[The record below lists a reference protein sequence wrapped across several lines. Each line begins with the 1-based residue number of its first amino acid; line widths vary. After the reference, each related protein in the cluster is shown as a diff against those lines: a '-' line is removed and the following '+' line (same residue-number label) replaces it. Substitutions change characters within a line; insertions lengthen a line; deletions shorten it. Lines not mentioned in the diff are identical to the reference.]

1 MKRKGNLGGIFAMA
15 LILVLTLVL
24 SVGSVSA
31 EEPTIVDSGNCG
43 KDGSNVTWTLDSAG
57 LLTISGTGAMADY
70 ESKTDSAS
78 GEEITT
84 APWGNQAK
92 MVKTVVIEDGV
103 TGIGNYAFYCCTDL
117 TGVNM
122 GSTVTSIGTDAFAAC
137 IGLTSVTIPDS
148 VTDIEGEAFAQC
160 MGLTS
165 VVIPDSVKSIGIG
178 AFHYCTSLTSVI
190 VGNGVTEIG
199 QLAFW
204 KCTALTDVTLGS
216 SVTAIGEQAF
226 SSCEKLTGIVIPDS
240 VTSIGEYA
248 FADCESLAK
257 VTIGT
262 GVTDFG
268 WETFSGCTKLA
279 EINYNAKAAADLKAR
294 YDTGLTAH
302 YPDVFKDAG
311 TSVGGVRVKI
321 GDGVERIPAYIF
333 KDCTGLTGS
342 VTIPNSVT
350 DIGWYAFADCT
361 GLTGVTLGGNVTK
374 IEERA
379 FNNCTGLTSIVF
391 PDSVTD
397 IGNWAFAGCTGL
409 TNVKVPGRV
418 TSISEGVFANC
429 TGLTDAVI
437 PDGVTSVGERA
448 FSGCVGLTGVEIPD
462 DVTSIGDYAFSGCA
476 GLTGIEI
483 PEGVTKIGLGAFSF
497 CENLAEVRY
506 NAKAAGDIQ
515 YDPMTDIAEQDHVF
529 RRAGA
534 DRDGLTVTIGS
545 GVECIPSRLFYGCT
559 GLKEVHFIGTEEEWK
574 AVSIGSDNDPL
585 INAAI
590 TYVKEPISGSCGDN
604 LTYKLDSA
612 GLLTISGTGAMADYE
627 SKTDSA
633 SGEEITTAPWG
644 NQAKTVVIGD
654 GVTGIGAAAF
664 YGCSGLTG
672 VTMGSNV
679 TSIGESAF
687 RGCTGLTGIVLP
699 GSVTSIG
706 EYAFSNCDSLTAI
719 EIPEGVTT
727 LGNSAFFG
735 CDNLKEIR
743 YNARAAADLTGLSGA
758 FRSAGAS
765 VGGVKVIFGES
776 VEKIPGNLF
785 SNCESLT
792 SVTIGSNVTSI
803 GDNAFLGC
811 KGLVEI
817 NYNARA
823 AECAEDSFDS
833 GDGLKVTFGDSVER
847 IPDYIFQDCPGLT
860 SVTIGSSATTI
871 GHYAFN
877 RCMGLTSIKIPESMT
892 NIGYMAFSGCTSL
905 ADVYYGG
912 TERQWNAITIDD
924 GNDRL
929 LQANRH
935 CEGKETLV
943 PPTAKPSYVGASGK
957 PYIYWSAVD
966 GANRYYVYRS
976 GSKDGTYTFLGTTTA
991 ANYTDSKANAGYTYY
1006 YKVKALAADG
1016 TDSSFSAAVA
1026 ITCRCARPVVK
1037 TDYWASTG
1045 KPYIKWTAVA
1055 GASQYEVYRS
1065 GSKDGAYT
1073 LLGTTT
1079 ATNYTDNKANAGY
1092 TYYYK
1097 VKAISKVKSAANS
1110 SLSAAVAIT
1119 CRCARPVVTPD
1130 YLTSTGKPYIKWTA
1144 VAGVGQYEVY
1154 RSGSKD
1160 GTYTLLGTTTATN
1173 YTDNKANAGY
1183 TYYYKVKAISKVKS
1197 VANSSLSAAVAITCR
1212 CARPVVKTDYWASTG
1227 KPYIKWDAV
1236 DGAGKYYIYRSGTK
1250 NGTYTLLGTTTATNY
1265 TDSKA
1270 NAGYTYYYKVQA
1282 ISSALTMAKV
1292 YLSPSNQTDNCYA
1305 YGNTNEAVQCG
1316 KIADSCRIALERSG
1330 VTVQVGHMPSMQ
1342 DKCKES
1348 NAFGADLHVPI
1359 HTNAFNGTVTG
1370 TRMFCLNSSG
1380 EGMKACEAI
1389 FAWLAPITPGT
1400 SENIQ
1405 VDASLYEVRVP
1416 SAPAAYVE
1424 CEFHDN
1430 ATAAKWIVEHT
1441 VDIGE
1446 AIARGIC
1453 DYFGVTFKEKEQPE
1467 SVASTDKLYRVQE
1480 DAFANR
1486 PIAEE
1491 KNTANSSL
1499 SAAVAVTC
1507 RCARPVVKTDYWAS
1521 TGKPYI
1527 KWTAVAGASQYEV
1540 YRSGSKD
1547 GTYTLLGTTTAANYT
1562 DSKANAGYTYYYKVK
1577 AISKVKSTADSSLS
1591 AAVAITCRCAR
1602 PSVKITTSNGSPK
1615 LTWNAVTGANKYYI
1629 YRSTEANGTFEYLY
1643 STKNLFY
1650 TNKSAVAGTTYYYK
1664 VKAVSKVKSTANSA
1678 FSTVVS
1684 IRAR

>member
-1 MKRKGNLGGIFAMA
+1 MKRKGNFGGIFAMV

-24 SVGSVSA
+24 SVGSMSA
-31 EEPTIVDSGNCG
+31 AEPTIVDSRNCG

-57 LLTISGTGAMADY
+57 LLAISGTG
-70 ESKTDSAS
+70 E
-78 GEEITT
+78 
-84 APWGNQAK
+84 
-92 MVKTVVIEDGV
+92 
-103 TGIGNYAFYCCTDL
+103 
-117 TGVNM
+117 
-122 GSTVTSIGTDAFAAC
+122 
-137 IGLTSVTIPDS
+137 
-148 VTDIEGEAFAQC
+148 
-160 MGLTS
+160 
-165 VVIPDSVKSIGIG
+165 
-178 AFHYCTSLTSVI
+178 
-190 VGNGVTEIG
+190 
-199 QLAFW
+199 
-204 KCTALTDVTLGS
+204 
-216 SVTAIGEQAF
+216 
-226 SSCEKLTGIVIPDS
+226 
-240 VTSIGEYA
+240 
-248 FADCESLAK
+248 
-257 VTIGT
+257 
-262 GVTDFG
+262 
-268 WETFSGCTKLA
+268 
-279 EINYNAKAAADLKAR
+279 
-294 YDTGLTAH
+294 
-302 YPDVFKDAG
+302 
-311 TSVGGVRVKI
+311 
-321 GDGVERIPAYIF
+321 
-333 KDCTGLTGS
+333 
-342 VTIPNSVT
+342 
-350 DIGWYAFADCT
+350 
-361 GLTGVTLGGNVTK
+361 
-374 IEERA
+374 
-379 FNNCTGLTSIVF
+379 
-391 PDSVTD
+391 
-397 IGNWAFAGCTGL
+397 
-409 TNVKVPGRV
+409 
-418 TSISEGVFANC
+418 
-429 TGLTDAVI
+429 
-437 PDGVTSVGERA
+437 
-448 FSGCVGLTGVEIPD
+448 
-462 DVTSIGDYAFSGCA
+462 
-476 GLTGIEI
+476 
-483 PEGVTKIGLGAFSF
+483 
-497 CENLAEVRY
+497 
-506 NAKAAGDIQ
+506 
-515 YDPMTDIAEQDHVF
+515 
-529 RRAGA
+529 
-534 DRDGLTVTIGS
+534 
-545 GVECIPSRLFYGCT
+545 
-559 GLKEVHFIGTEEEWK
+559 
-574 AVSIGSDNDPL
+574 
-585 INAAI
+585 
-590 TYVKEPISGSCGDN
+590 
-604 LTYKLDSA
+604 
-612 GLLTISGTGAMADYE
+612 MADYE

-664 YGCSGLTG
+664 YGCSGLTS

-679 TSIGESAF
+679 TDIWDGAF
-687 RGCTGLTGIVLP
+687 SGCTGLTGIVLP
-699 GSVTSIG
+699 GSVTGIG
-706 EYAFSNCDSLTAI
+706 EYAFSNCESLTAI
-719 EIPEGVTT
+719 EIPAGVTT

-735 CDNLKEIR
+735 CDNLKEVR
-743 YNARAAADLTGLSGA
+743 YNARAAANLTGLSGA

-776 VEKIPGNLF
+776 VEKIPSNLF
-785 SNCESLT
+785 CNCESLT

-803 GDNAFLGC
+803 GDNAFLDC

-823 AECAEDSFDS
+823 AECTEDSFGS

-847 IPDYIFQDCPGLT
+847 IPNCIFQDCPGLT

-877 RCMGLTSIKIPESMT
+877 RCTGLTSIKIPESMT
-892 NIGYMAFSGCTSL
+892 NIGYMAFSGCTGL

-912 TERQWNAITIDD
+912 SERQWNAITIDD

-935 CEGKETLV
+935 CEGKETPV

-976 GSKDGTYTFLGTTTA
+976 TTKDGTYSFLGSTA
-991 ANYTDSKANAGYTYY
+991 NLNYTDSKANAGTTYY

-1016 TDSSFSAAVA
+1016 TD
-1026 ITCRCARPVVK
+1026 
-1037 TDYWASTG
+1037 
-1045 KPYIKWTAVA
+1045 
-1055 GASQYEVYRS
+1055 
-1065 GSKDGAYT
+1065 
-1073 LLGTTT
+1073 
-1079 ATNYTDNKANAGY
+1079 
-1092 TYYYK
+1092 
-1097 VKAISKVKSAANS
+1097 S

-1130 YLTSTGKPYIKWTA
+1130 YLTSTGKPYIYWSA
-1144 VAGVGQYEVY
+1144 VDGASQYEVY
-1154 RSGSKD
+1154 RSGSSN
-1160 GTYTLLGTTTATN
+1160 GTYEYVGTTTATN

-1183 TYYYKVKAISKVKS
+1183 TYYYKVKAL
-1197 VANSSLSAAVAITCR
+1197 AADGTDSSLSAAVAITCR

-1416 SAPAAYVE
+1416 SAPTAYVE

-1430 ATAAKWIVEHT
+1430 ATTAKWIVEHT

-1453 DYFGVTFKEKEQPE
+1453 DYFGVTYKEKEQPE
-1467 SVASTDKLYRVQE
+1467 SAASTDKLYRVQE
-1480 DAFANR
+1480 GAFANR

-1499 SAAVAVTC
+1499 SATVAATC
-1507 RCARPVVKTDYWAS
+1507 HCARPVVKPDYLIS

-1527 KWTAVAGASQYEV
+1527 KWTAVSGASKYEV

-1562 DSKANAGYTYYYKVK
+1562 DSKANAGYTYYYKVR
-1577 AISKVKSTADSSLS
+1577 AISKVRSTANSSLS
-1591 AAVAITCRCAR
+1591 ATVAATCHCARPVVKPDYLISTGKPYIKWTAVSGASKYYVYRSGSKDGTYTLLGTTTATNYTDNKANAGYTYYYKVKAVSKVSSGANSYYSVVIGATCHCAR
-1602 PSVKITTSNGSPK
+1602 PSVKITTSNGSPR
-1615 LTWNAVTGANKYYI
+1615 LTWNAVTGASQYEV
-1629 YRSTEANGTFEYLY
+1629 YRATSKNGSY
-1643 STKNLFY
+1643 TKMFTTSNLSY
-1650 TNKSAVAGTTYYYK
+1650 TNTSAKAGTTYYYK

>member
-1 MKRKGNLGGIFAMA
+1 MKRKGNFGGIFAMA

-31 EEPTIVDSGNCG
+31 AEPTIIASGDCG

-57 LLTISGTGAMADY
+57 LLAISGTG
-70 ESKTDSAS
+70 E
-78 GEEITT
+78 
-84 APWGNQAK
+84 
-92 MVKTVVIEDGV
+92 
-103 TGIGNYAFYCCTDL
+103 
-117 TGVNM
+117 
-122 GSTVTSIGTDAFAAC
+122 
-137 IGLTSVTIPDS
+137 
-148 VTDIEGEAFAQC
+148 
-160 MGLTS
+160 
-165 VVIPDSVKSIGIG
+165 
-178 AFHYCTSLTSVI
+178 
-190 VGNGVTEIG
+190 
-199 QLAFW
+199 
-204 KCTALTDVTLGS
+204 
-216 SVTAIGEQAF
+216 
-226 SSCEKLTGIVIPDS
+226 
-240 VTSIGEYA
+240 
-248 FADCESLAK
+248 
-257 VTIGT
+257 
-262 GVTDFG
+262 
-268 WETFSGCTKLA
+268 
-279 EINYNAKAAADLKAR
+279 
-294 YDTGLTAH
+294 
-302 YPDVFKDAG
+302 
-311 TSVGGVRVKI
+311 
-321 GDGVERIPAYIF
+321 
-333 KDCTGLTGS
+333 
-342 VTIPNSVT
+342 
-350 DIGWYAFADCT
+350 
-361 GLTGVTLGGNVTK
+361 
-374 IEERA
+374 
-379 FNNCTGLTSIVF
+379 
-391 PDSVTD
+391 
-397 IGNWAFAGCTGL
+397 
-409 TNVKVPGRV
+409 
-418 TSISEGVFANC
+418 
-429 TGLTDAVI
+429 
-437 PDGVTSVGERA
+437 
-448 FSGCVGLTGVEIPD
+448 
-462 DVTSIGDYAFSGCA
+462 
-476 GLTGIEI
+476 
-483 PEGVTKIGLGAFSF
+483 
-497 CENLAEVRY
+497 
-506 NAKAAGDIQ
+506 
-515 YDPMTDIAEQDHVF
+515 
-529 RRAGA
+529 
-534 DRDGLTVTIGS
+534 
-545 GVECIPSRLFYGCT
+545 
-559 GLKEVHFIGTEEEWK
+559 
-574 AVSIGSDNDPL
+574 
-585 INAAI
+585 
-590 TYVKEPISGSCGDN
+590 
-604 LTYKLDSA
+604 
-612 GLLTISGTGAMADYE
+612 MADYE

-654 GVTGIGAAAF
+654 GVTGIGNAAF
-664 YGCSGLTG
+664 YGCSGLTS
-672 VTMGSNV
+672 VTMGSKV

-687 RGCTGLTGIVLP
+687 CGCTGLTGIVLP
-699 GSVTSIG
+699 SSVTSIG

-735 CDNLKEIR
+735 CDNLKEVR
-743 YNARAAADLTGLSGA
+743 YNARAAANLTGLSGA

-776 VEKIPGNLF
+776 VEKIPSNLF
-785 SNCESLT
+785 CNCESLT

-803 GDNAFLGC
+803 GDNAFLDC

-823 AECAEDSFDS
+823 AECTEDSFDS
-833 GDGLKVTFGDSVER
+833 GDGLKVTFGDSVEH

-871 GHYAFN
+871 GHCAFN
-877 RCMGLTSIKIPESMT
+877 RCTGLTSIKIPESMT
-892 NIGYMAFSGCTSL
+892 NIGYMAFSGCTGL

-912 TERQWNAITIDD
+912 SERQWNAITIDD

-935 CEGKETLV
+935 CEGKETPV

-976 GSKDGTYTFLGTTTA
+976 TTKDGTYSFLGSTA
-991 ANYTDSKANAGYTYY
+991 NLNYTDSKANAGTTYY

-1016 TDSSFSAAVA
+1016 TD
-1026 ITCRCARPVVK
+1026 
-1037 TDYWASTG
+1037 
-1045 KPYIKWTAVA
+1045 
-1055 GASQYEVYRS
+1055 
-1065 GSKDGAYT
+1065 
-1073 LLGTTT
+1073 
-1079 ATNYTDNKANAGY
+1079 
-1092 TYYYK
+1092 
-1097 VKAISKVKSAANS
+1097 
-1110 SLSAAVAIT
+1110 
-1119 CRCARPVVTPD
+1119 
-1130 YLTSTGKPYIKWTA
+1130 
-1144 VAGVGQYEVY
+1144 
-1154 RSGSKD
+1154 
-1160 GTYTLLGTTTATN
+1160 
-1173 YTDNKANAGY
+1173 
-1183 TYYYKVKAISKVKS
+1183 
-1197 VANSSLSAAVAITCR
+1197 SSLSAAVAITCR

-1416 SAPAAYVE
+1416 SAPTAYVE

-1430 ATAAKWIVEHT
+1430 ATTAKWIVEHT

-1453 DYFGVTFKEKEQPE
+1453 DYFGVTYKEKEQPE
-1467 SVASTDKLYRVQE
+1467 SAASTDKLYRVQE
-1480 DAFANR
+1480 GAFANR

-1499 SAAVAVTC
+1499 SATVAATC
-1507 RCARPVVKTDYWAS
+1507 HCARPVVKPDYLIS

-1527 KWTAVAGASQYEV
+1527 KWTAVSGASKYEV

-1547 GTYTLLGTTTAANYT
+1547 GTYTLLGTTTATNYT
-1562 DSKANAGYTYYYKVK
+1562 DNKANAGYTYYYKVK
-1577 AISKVKSTADSSLS
+1577 AVSKVSSGANS
-1591 AAVAITCRCAR
+1591 YYSVVIGATCHCAR
-1602 PSVKITTSNGSPK
+1602 PSVKITTSNGSPR
-1615 LTWNAVTGANKYYI
+1615 LTWNAVAGASQYEV
-1629 YRSTEANGTFEYLY
+1629 YRATSKNGSY
-1643 STKNLFY
+1643 TKMFTTSNLSY
-1650 TNKSAVAGTTYYYK
+1650 TNTSAKAGTTYYYK
-1664 VKAVSKVKSTANSA
+1664 VKAVSKVKSAANSA

>member
-1 MKRKGNLGGIFAMA
+1 MRKRILSLLLAIIMTISLGTT
-15 LILVLTLVL
+15 VL
-24 SVGSVSA
+24 A
-31 EEPTIVDSGNCG
+31 DDNAIVNSGTCG
-43 KDGSNVTWTLDSAG
+43 KNLTWTLDSAG
-57 LLTISGTGAMADY
+57 LLTISGTG
-70 ESKTDSAS
+70 E
-78 GEEITT
+78 
-84 APWGNQAK
+84 
-92 MVKTVVIEDGV
+92 
-103 TGIGNYAFYCCTDL
+103 
-117 TGVNM
+117 
-122 GSTVTSIGTDAFAAC
+122 
-137 IGLTSVTIPDS
+137 
-148 VTDIEGEAFAQC
+148 
-160 MGLTS
+160 
-165 VVIPDSVKSIGIG
+165 
-178 AFHYCTSLTSVI
+178 
-190 VGNGVTEIG
+190 
-199 QLAFW
+199 
-204 KCTALTDVTLGS
+204 
-216 SVTAIGEQAF
+216 
-226 SSCEKLTGIVIPDS
+226 
-240 VTSIGEYA
+240 
-248 FADCESLAK
+248 
-257 VTIGT
+257 
-262 GVTDFG
+262 
-268 WETFSGCTKLA
+268 
-279 EINYNAKAAADLKAR
+279 
-294 YDTGLTAH
+294 
-302 YPDVFKDAG
+302 
-311 TSVGGVRVKI
+311 
-321 GDGVERIPAYIF
+321 
-333 KDCTGLTGS
+333 
-342 VTIPNSVT
+342 
-350 DIGWYAFADCT
+350 
-361 GLTGVTLGGNVTK
+361 
-374 IEERA
+374 
-379 FNNCTGLTSIVF
+379 
-391 PDSVTD
+391 
-397 IGNWAFAGCTGL
+397 
-409 TNVKVPGRV
+409 
-418 TSISEGVFANC
+418 
-429 TGLTDAVI
+429 
-437 PDGVTSVGERA
+437 
-448 FSGCVGLTGVEIPD
+448 
-462 DVTSIGDYAFSGCA
+462 
-476 GLTGIEI
+476 
-483 PEGVTKIGLGAFSF
+483 
-497 CENLAEVRY
+497 
-506 NAKAAGDIQ
+506 
-515 YDPMTDIAEQDHVF
+515 
-529 RRAGA
+529 
-534 DRDGLTVTIGS
+534 
-545 GVECIPSRLFYGCT
+545 
-559 GLKEVHFIGTEEEWK
+559 
-574 AVSIGSDNDPL
+574 
-585 INAAI
+585 
-590 TYVKEPISGSCGDN
+590 
-604 LTYKLDSA
+604 
-612 GLLTISGTGAMADYE
+612 MADYE

-664 YGCSGLTG
+664 YGCSGLTS

-679 TSIGESAF
+679 TDIWDGAF
-687 RGCTGLTGIVLP
+687 SGCTGLTGIVLP
-699 GSVTSIG
+699 GSVTGIG
-706 EYAFSNCDSLTAI
+706 EYAFSNCESLTAI
-719 EIPEGVTT
+719 EIPAGVTT

-735 CDNLKEIR
+735 CDNLKEVR
-743 YNARAAADLTGLSGA
+743 YNARAAANLTGLSGA

-776 VEKIPGNLF
+776 VEKIPSNLF
-785 SNCESLT
+785 CNCESLT

-803 GDNAFLGC
+803 GDNAFLDC

-823 AECAEDSFDS
+823 AECTEDSFGS

-847 IPDYIFQDCPGLT
+847 IPNCIFQDCPGLT

-877 RCMGLTSIKIPESMT
+877 RCTGLTSIKIPESMT
-892 NIGYMAFSGCTSL
+892 NIGYMAFSGCTGL

-912 TERQWNAITIDD
+912 SERQWNAITIDD

-935 CEGKETLV
+935 CEGKETPV

-976 GSKDGTYTFLGTTTA
+976 TTKDGTYSFLGSTA
-991 ANYTDSKANAGYTYY
+991 NLNYTDSKANAGTTYY

-1016 TDSSFSAAVA
+1016 TD
-1026 ITCRCARPVVK
+1026 
-1037 TDYWASTG
+1037 
-1045 KPYIKWTAVA
+1045 
-1055 GASQYEVYRS
+1055 
-1065 GSKDGAYT
+1065 
-1073 LLGTTT
+1073 
-1079 ATNYTDNKANAGY
+1079 
-1092 TYYYK
+1092 
-1097 VKAISKVKSAANS
+1097 S

-1130 YLTSTGKPYIKWTA
+1130 YLTSTGKPYIYWSA
-1144 VAGVGQYEVY
+1144 VDGASQYEVY
-1154 RSGSKD
+1154 RSGSSN
-1160 GTYTLLGTTTATN
+1160 GTYEYVGTTTATN

-1183 TYYYKVKAISKVKS
+1183 TYYYKVKAL
-1197 VANSSLSAAVAITCR
+1197 AADGTDSSLSAAVAITCR

-1416 SAPAAYVE
+1416 SAPTAYVE

-1430 ATAAKWIVEHT
+1430 ATTAKWIVEHT

-1453 DYFGVTFKEKEQPE
+1453 DYFGVTYKEKEQPE
-1467 SVASTDKLYRVQE
+1467 SAASTDKLYRVQE
-1480 DAFANR
+1480 GAFANR

-1499 SAAVAVTC
+1499 SATVAATC
-1507 RCARPVVKTDYWAS
+1507 HCARPVVKPDYLIS

-1527 KWTAVAGASQYEV
+1527 KWTAVSGASQYEV

-1562 DSKANAGYTYYYKVK
+1562 DSKANAGYTYYYKVR
-1577 AISKVKSTADSSLS
+1577 AISKVRSTANSSLS
-1591 AAVAITCRCAR
+1591 ATVAATCHCARPVVKPDYLISTGKPYIKWSAVSGASKYYVYRSGSSNGTYKYVGTTTATNYTDNKANAGYTYYYKVKAVSKVSSGANSYYSVVIGATCHCAR
-1602 PSVKITTSNGSPK
+1602 PSVKITTSNGSPR
-1615 LTWNAVTGANKYYI
+1615 LTWNAVTGASQYEV
-1629 YRSTEANGTFEYLY
+1629 YRATSKNGSY
-1643 STKNLFY
+1643 TKMFTTSNLSY
-1650 TNKSAVAGTTYYYK
+1650 TNTSAKAGTTYYYK

>member
-1 MKRKGNLGGIFAMA
+1 MKRKGNFGGIFAMA

-24 SVGSVSA
+24 SVGSVPA
-31 EEPTIVDSGNCG
+31 AEPTIVDSGNCG

-57 LLTISGTGAMADY
+57 LLTISGTG
-70 ESKTDSAS
+70 E
-78 GEEITT
+78 
-84 APWGNQAK
+84 
-92 MVKTVVIEDGV
+92 
-103 TGIGNYAFYCCTDL
+103 
-117 TGVNM
+117 
-122 GSTVTSIGTDAFAAC
+122 
-137 IGLTSVTIPDS
+137 
-148 VTDIEGEAFAQC
+148 
-160 MGLTS
+160 
-165 VVIPDSVKSIGIG
+165 
-178 AFHYCTSLTSVI
+178 
-190 VGNGVTEIG
+190 
-199 QLAFW
+199 
-204 KCTALTDVTLGS
+204 
-216 SVTAIGEQAF
+216 
-226 SSCEKLTGIVIPDS
+226 
-240 VTSIGEYA
+240 
-248 FADCESLAK
+248 
-257 VTIGT
+257 
-262 GVTDFG
+262 
-268 WETFSGCTKLA
+268 
-279 EINYNAKAAADLKAR
+279 
-294 YDTGLTAH
+294 
-302 YPDVFKDAG
+302 
-311 TSVGGVRVKI
+311 
-321 GDGVERIPAYIF
+321 
-333 KDCTGLTGS
+333 
-342 VTIPNSVT
+342 
-350 DIGWYAFADCT
+350 
-361 GLTGVTLGGNVTK
+361 
-374 IEERA
+374 
-379 FNNCTGLTSIVF
+379 
-391 PDSVTD
+391 
-397 IGNWAFAGCTGL
+397 
-409 TNVKVPGRV
+409 
-418 TSISEGVFANC
+418 
-429 TGLTDAVI
+429 
-437 PDGVTSVGERA
+437 
-448 FSGCVGLTGVEIPD
+448 
-462 DVTSIGDYAFSGCA
+462 
-476 GLTGIEI
+476 
-483 PEGVTKIGLGAFSF
+483 
-497 CENLAEVRY
+497 
-506 NAKAAGDIQ
+506 
-515 YDPMTDIAEQDHVF
+515 
-529 RRAGA
+529 
-534 DRDGLTVTIGS
+534 
-545 GVECIPSRLFYGCT
+545 
-559 GLKEVHFIGTEEEWK
+559 
-574 AVSIGSDNDPL
+574 
-585 INAAI
+585 
-590 TYVKEPISGSCGDN
+590 
-604 LTYKLDSA
+604 
-612 GLLTISGTGAMADYE
+612 MADYE

-664 YGCSGLTG
+664 YGCSGLTS

-679 TSIGESAF
+679 TDIWDGAF
-687 RGCTGLTGIVLP
+687 SGCTGLTGIVLP

-706 EYAFSNCDSLTAI
+706 EYAFSNCESLTAI

-735 CDNLKEIR
+735 CDNLKEVR
-743 YNARAAADLTGLSGA
+743 YNARAAANLTGLSGA

-765 VGGVKVIFGES
+765 VGGVKVMFGES
-776 VEKIPGNLF
+776 VEKIPSNLF
-785 SNCESLT
+785 CNCESLT

-803 GDNAFLGC
+803 GDNAFLDC

-823 AECAEDSFDS
+823 AECTEDSFGS

-847 IPDYIFQDCPGLT
+847 IPNCIFQDCPGLT

-877 RCMGLTSIKIPESMT
+877 RCTGPTSIKIPESMT
-892 NIGYMAFSGCTSL
+892 NIGYMAFSGCTGL

-912 TERQWNAITIDD
+912 SERQWNAITIDD

-935 CEGKETLV
+935 CEGKETPV

-976 GSKDGTYTFLGTTTA
+976 TTKDGTYSFLGSTA
-991 ANYTDSKANAGYTYY
+991 NLNYTDSKANAGTTYY

-1016 TDSSFSAAVA
+1016 TD
-1026 ITCRCARPVVK
+1026 
-1037 TDYWASTG
+1037 
-1045 KPYIKWTAVA
+1045 
-1055 GASQYEVYRS
+1055 
-1065 GSKDGAYT
+1065 
-1073 LLGTTT
+1073 
-1079 ATNYTDNKANAGY
+1079 
-1092 TYYYK
+1092 
-1097 VKAISKVKSAANS
+1097 S

-1130 YLTSTGKPYIKWTA
+1130 YLTSTGKPYIYWSA
-1144 VAGVGQYEVY
+1144 VDGASQYEVY
-1154 RSGSKD
+1154 RSGSSN
-1160 GTYTLLGTTTATN
+1160 GTYEYVGTTTATN

-1183 TYYYKVKAISKVKS
+1183 TYYYKVKAL
-1197 VANSSLSAAVAITCR
+1197 AADGTDSSLSAAVAITCR

-1416 SAPAAYVE
+1416 SAPTAYVE

-1430 ATAAKWIVEHT
+1430 ATTAKWIVEHT

-1453 DYFGVTFKEKEQPE
+1453 DYFGVTYKEKEQPE
-1467 SVASTDKLYRVQE
+1467 SAASTDKLYRVQE
-1480 DAFANR
+1480 GAFANR

-1499 SAAVAVTC
+1499 SATVAATC
-1507 RCARPVVKTDYWAS
+1507 HCARPVVKPDYLIS

-1527 KWTAVAGASQYEV
+1527 KWTAVSGASQYEV

-1562 DSKANAGYTYYYKVK
+1562 DSKANAGYTYYYKVR
-1577 AISKVKSTADSSLS
+1577 AISKVRSTANSSLS
-1591 AAVAITCRCAR
+1591 ATVAATCHCARPVVKPDYLISTGKPYIKWTAVSGASQYEVYRSGSKDGTYTLLGTTTATNYTDNKANAGYTYYYKVKAVSKVSSGANSYYSVVIGATCRCAR
-1602 PSVKITTSNGSPK
+1602 PSVKITTSNGSPR
-1615 LTWNAVTGANKYYI
+1615 LTWNAVAGANKYYI